1 MKSVG
6 GDFRKKI
13 PAMAVILAGLFAL
26 GSATYALTLVYPS
39 YQAYSRARQTI
50 EEKNRTL
57 ENKKQAAVTYA
68 KVRQMPLEPFQI
80 QTQLLLPERVNLP
93 RTNLITATEQLS
105 RIARSHDMDV
115 LGHTVHINGV
125 TEQSRFIA
133 MTVQLKGGWTDFRA
147 YLVDVMALSS
157 FNDLDGL
164 HVYTD
169 KAGIKYYTID
179 IRLWLEERT
188 S

>member
-1 MKSVG
+1 
-6 GDFRKKI
+6 
-13 PAMAVILAGLFAL
+13 MALILAGLFTL

-39 YQAYSRARQTI
+39 YQAYSSARQTI
-50 EEKNRTL
+50 EEKNRIL
-57 ENKKQAAVTYA
+57 ENKKQVAATYA
-68 KVRQMPLEPFQI
+68 RARQMHREPFQI
-80 QTQLLLPERVNLP
+80 QTQLPLPERVSLP

-105 RIARSHDMDV
+105 RIARSHHLDI

-133 MTVQLKGGWTDFRA
+133 MTLQLKGGWTDFRA
-147 YLVDVMALSS
+147 YLVEIMALSS

-179 IRLWLEERT
+179 IRLWLEERA

>member
-1 MKSVG
+1 MKTMGSV
-6 GDFRKKI
+6 FKNKI
-13 PAMAVILAGLFAL
+13 PAIAVILAGVFVL
-26 GSATYALTLVYPS
+26 GSAMYAAFLVYPS
-39 YQAYSRARQTI
+39 YQTYARARQTI
-50 EEKNRTL
+50 DEKNRLL
-57 ENKKQAAVTYA
+57 ENKKQMAAAYA
-68 KVRQMPLEPFQI
+68 RTRQMTQTPF
-80 QTQLLLPERVNLP
+80 QTQLPLPERVSLP
-93 RTNLITATEQLS
+93 RTNLLSVTKELS
-105 RIARSHDMDV
+105 RVARSHHLDI

-133 MTVQLKGGWTDFRA
+133 MTVQLKGEWIDFRA

-169 KAGIKYYTID
+169 NVGVKYYTID
-179 IRLWLEERT
+179 IRLWLEAQT